1 MTPQATL
8 IQNNDKN
15 PNNPMHNE
23 QREITQQIVQQRNKI
38 KVVSGGMVF
47 TKFLWQNKVELS
59 IDNICSKKSFQL
71 ENNDRVI
78 LVNLGKK

>member
-1 MTPQATL
+1 
-8 IQNNDKN
+8 
-15 PNNPMHNE
+15 MHNE
-23 QREITQQIVQQRNKI
+23 QRKITQQIVQQGNKI

-78 LVNLGKK
+78 LVNLGRK

>member
-1 MTPQATL
+1 
-8 IQNNDKN
+8 
-15 PNNPMHNE
+15 MHNE
-23 QREITQQIVQQRNKI
+23 QRKITQQIVQQGNKI

-78 LVNLGKK
+78 LVNLVR

>member
-1 MTPQATL
+1 
-8 IQNNDKN
+8 
-15 PNNPMHNE
+15 MHNE
-23 QREITQQIVQQRNKI
+23 QRKITQQIVQQGNK
-38 KVVSGGMVF
+38 SGGMVF

>member
-1 MTPQATL
+1 
-8 IQNNDKN
+8 
-15 PNNPMHNE
+15 MHNE
-23 QREITQQIVQQRNKI
+23 QRKITQQIVQQRNKI

-47 TKFLWQNKVELS
+47 TKFLWQIKVELS

>member
-1 MTPQATL
+1 
-8 IQNNDKN
+8 
-15 PNNPMHNE
+15 MHNE
-23 QREITQQIVQQRNKI
+23 QRKITQQIVQQGNKI

>member
-1 MTPQATL
+1 
-8 IQNNDKN
+8 
-15 PNNPMHNE
+15 MHNE
-23 QREITQQIVQQRNKI
+23 QRKITQQIVQQGNKI

-47 TKFLWQNKVELS
+47 TKFHWQNKVELS

>member
-1 MTPQATL
+1 
-8 IQNNDKN
+8 
-15 PNNPMHNE
+15 MHNE
-23 QREITQQIVQQRNKI
+23 QRKITQQIVQQRNKI

>member
-1 MTPQATL
+1 
-8 IQNNDKN
+8 
-15 PNNPMHNE
+15 MHNE
-23 QREITQQIVQQRNKI
+23 QRKITQQIVQQSNKI

>member
-1 MTPQATL
+1 
-8 IQNNDKN
+8 
-15 PNNPMHNE
+15 MHNE
-23 QREITQQIVQQRNKI
+23 QRKITQQIVQQGNKI

-71 ENNDRVI
+71 ENNDRVL